1 MAHQCLQFNGNKLM
15 ILILTKN
22 SVVFYFC
29 AEILFYFILSKM
41 DLPFWKY
48 IFLSLKKGSLSRYT
62 EVIRDLTVHHDVS
75 IKSRPDEHEIKKT
88 LLDSSLL
95 INTHS
100 LCRAVY
106 DVGLT
111 HGQWLIQRAAKF
123 FFVESKSCTAAKS
136 FIIRWFMMKLFDA
149 APALCMMQLFHSLRL
164 CPRLCRTICPTR
176 TKRYRFPSGLQ

>member
-1 MAHQCLQFNGNKLM
+1 MSYF
-15 ILILTKN
+15 T
-22 SVVFYFC
+22 SVRKYF
-29 AEILFYFILSKM
+29 LFY
-41 DLPFWKY
+41 
-48 IFLSLKKGSLSRYT
+48 SLKNGLTLLKIHFSVSKKGFFISLYGGYTWSYRSSWRVHQEPSRWA
-62 EVIRDLTVHHDVS
+62 RN
-75 IKSRPDEHEIKKT
+75 KKT